1 MLTWLMIAMLP
12 AAQES
17 ERLVWPV
24 AQGFVVAHHQE
35 TAQVSIEEQVPKG
48 ETVENWTRMIT
59 QLRRGPVDPM
69 QFAIGM
75 ASSWRQACTGAKA
88 SDPVAGPRGVDIRI
102 DCPRNPQTGKPE
114 TMFQRTVAGEGRLYI
129 LQVAFRS
136 TPDAKQAV
144 WAKAQLDRA
153 TLCRAESK
161 EAACR

>member
-1 MLTWLMIAMLP
+1 MLIWLVVAMLP
-12 AAQES
+12 GAQES

-24 AQGFVVAHHQE
+24 ARGFVVAHHQE
-35 TAQVSIEEQVPKG
+35 MAQASIEEQVPKG

-59 QLRRGPVDPM
+59 RIRRGPSDPM

-75 ASSWRQACTGAKA
+75 ASSWRQACAGAKA
-88 SDPVAGPRGVDIRI
+88 GDPVAGPRGVDIRI

-114 TMFQRTVAGEGRLYI
+114 TMFQRTVAGEGRLYV

-136 TPDAKQAV
+136 KPSAGQAA
-144 WAKAQLDRA
+144 WAQAQLDRA
-153 TLCRAESK
+153 TLCRAKSK